1 MDRPLIHV
9 MFHPSG
15 AGSLRQALQ
24 MAGRPVWVVAHFDD
38 YSAGPI
44 DTLDVAA
51 RVEWLATLVD
61 EPWAEDL
68 LRTEAGILSTY
79 DPAGLPVV
87 WFSRR
92 DARSYI
98 GFLAWLSRA
107 GDRDFTVVDITD
119 MDIAGR
125 CYLSPSVIPHPVIC
139 AADLWDRRR
148 ALSAEEVA
156 AYRRDWDR
164 LRRENAPIRIL
175 TADGIVS
182 GGRELLDGLLLPYVT
197 ADWQKLAWV
206 IGNAL
211 SGNDERYAFFNEFE
225 LSNRLDE
232 LIEQGILEGR
242 GDFSSLHLSEVRKI
256 PSIRQ
261 A

>member
-15 AGSLRQALQ
+15 AGALRQALQ
-24 MAGRPVWVVAHFDD
+24 MAGRRVWVVAHFDD

-68 LRTEAGILSTY
+68 LKTEAGILSTY
-79 DPAGLPVV
+79 DPACLPVV

-92 DARSYI
+92 DIISYV

-119 MDIAGR
+119 MDIAGHR
-125 CYLSPSVIPHPVIC
+125 YLAPSETPETVMC
-139 AADLWDRRR
+139 ATDLWDRRR
-148 ALSAEEVA
+148 SLSAEEVA

-197 ADWQKLAWV
+197 ADWQTFALV
-206 IGNAL
+206 MYNSLSL
-211 SGNDERYAFFNEFE
+211 SGSDERRPFCNEFE

-256 PSIRQ
+256 PSIR
-261 A
+261 